1 MMEYSTYYLQPAGM
15 KRSYDHTMDK
25 YLEKDAILDIDAI
38 LGIERDEPVLSKFH
52 RGRCLREYRRGLRN
66 ERQQRRD
73 P

>member
-1 MMEYSTYYLQPAGM
+1 MMEYSTYYLQPAGI

-25 YLEKDAILDIDAI
+25 YLEKDTILDIDAM
-38 LGIERDEPVLSKFH
+38 LGIERDEPVLSKFD
-52 RGRCLREYRRGLRN
+52 RGRYPRKYRRGLTN